1 MVQAMLL
8 RDAVFPSDHEGR
20 RLLNSIIS
28 GIGRLCN
35 LRGET
40 HFWTFLP
47 TISLRASPAL
57 TNSASRHDT
66 PQEPPQ
72 P

>member
-1 MVQAMLL
+1 MDLLDRLLEIEAQLYDTTATTPAGLIFQATLL

-35 LRGET
+35 
-40 HFWTFLP
+40 
-47 TISLRASPAL
+47 
-57 TNSASRHDT
+57 
-66 PQEPPQ
+66 
-72 P
+72 